1 MRLILLI
8 FCILMILIIIL
19 NYPLKIKGVFYV
31 DVLKLSGFFV
41 MKVLMIR
48 LVCEKLNIP
57 FIGIRVISNNEL
69 TGNSDIEKQ
78 FEIAQTKLQL
88 FIFKFLT
95 ELTDNSK

>member
-1 MRLILLI
+1 MESVAVY
-8 FCILMILIIIL
+8 
-19 NYPLKIKGVFYV
+19 N
-31 DVLKLSGFFV
+31 
-41 MKVLMIR
+41 
-48 LVCEKLNIP
+48 VCEKLNIP